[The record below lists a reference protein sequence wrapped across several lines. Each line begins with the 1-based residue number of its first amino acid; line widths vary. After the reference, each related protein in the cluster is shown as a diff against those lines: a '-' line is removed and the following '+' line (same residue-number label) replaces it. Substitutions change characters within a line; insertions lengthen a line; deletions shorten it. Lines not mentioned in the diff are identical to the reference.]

1 MISPTGR
8 RQTLAAV
15 RPNVGIAIAY
25 RAKLDALI
33 ENMHRS
39 LMWWIGACYRRNEP
53 EIAKLALDAIER
65 LGEDA
70 GVAVKNLPILSVEDG
85 PDAPR
90 HGAVIASDASPAKVL
105 NSVFDRLRR
114 RWLSRFDDLA
124 PDMARRFATQA
135 KDRSD
140 AALRESLR
148 RAGMTVKFTMTRAT
162 NDAYQAVIAE
172 NVGLIRSIAEQHL
185 TQVQGEVMRSVQA
198 GRDLGALAQT
208 IERQYG
214 VTRRRAAL
222 IARDQNNKATA
233 VIQRVRQQ
241 ELGIQEAVWL
251 HSAGGK
257 EPRPSH
263 VKAGREREVY
273 KIAEGW
279 LDPHMGKRIWPGEL
293 INCRCVSRPVLPG
306 TTN

>member
-8 RQTLAAV
+8 RQILAPV
-15 RPNVGIAIAY
+15 RPNVGIGIAY

-33 ENMHRS
+33 EDMHRS

-65 LGEDA
+65 MEDFGPA
-70 GVAVKNLPILSVEDG
+70 PLPPLLVDEDG
-85 PDAPR
+85 PAAPR
-90 HGAVIASDASPAKVL
+90 LGAVIASDASPAKVL
-105 NSVFDRLRR
+105 DSVFDRLRR
-114 RWLSRFDDLA
+114 RWLGQFDDLA
-124 PDMARRFATQA
+124 PDMARWFATQA

-140 AALRESLR
+140 AALRGSLR

-172 NVGLIRSIAEQHL
+172 NVGLIRSVAEQHL
-185 TQVQGEVMRSVQA
+185 TRVQGEVMRSVQA
-198 GRDLGALAQT
+198 GRDLGTLAQT
-208 IERQYG
+208 IEHQYG

-273 KIAEGW
+273 KIADGW
-279 LDPHMGKRIWPGEL
+279 YDEAVGRSIWPGEL
-293 INCRCVSRPVLPG
+293 INCRCVSRPILPG
-306 TTN
+306 AA